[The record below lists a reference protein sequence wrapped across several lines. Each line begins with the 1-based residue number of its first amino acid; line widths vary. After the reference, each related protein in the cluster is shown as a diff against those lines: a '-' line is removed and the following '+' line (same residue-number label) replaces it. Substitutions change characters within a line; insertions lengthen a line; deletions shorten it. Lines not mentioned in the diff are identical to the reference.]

1 MNAAELKKWE
11 YQTDTAIMLPYS
23 ERHVHVYPESFLA
36 KVYFQLKDDGTLDK
50 IFPGMG
56 VLHLNRFLGYLPKC
70 HGLVMCCLK
79 NPDPTH
85 QPRVVGFGWLTE
97 IDIRPSPIPHKAS
110 FGFGFFK
117 EVWGTQDNIDLS
129 RFMLA
134 HWMRELNVDTLWGT
148 TLKSNRLAVRY
159 SQHFGFNV
167 LCNLPHFFLY
177 RGALAD
183 ATFMVLER
191 DKFLPS
197 YEAWKQE
204 YGWKRSEPV
213 RAEHAEP
220 AYAGTDRPSE
230 AAAGSF

>member
-85 QPRVVGFGWLTE
+85 QPRVGRIWLVNRNRYSPVPHSAQGVVRIWLFQGSFGALRTTSTCPGSCWLT
-97 IDIRPSPIPHKAS
+97 
-110 FGFGFFK
+110 GC
-117 EVWGTQDNIDLS
+117 VN
-129 RFMLA
+129 
-134 HWMRELNVDTLWGT
+134 
-148 TLKSNRLAVRY
+148 
-159 SQHFGFNV
+159 
-167 LCNLPHFFLY
+167 
-177 RGALAD
+177 
-183 ATFMVLER
+183 
-191 DKFLPS
+191 
-197 YEAWKQE
+197 
-204 YGWKRSEPV
+204 
-213 RAEHAEP
+213 
-220 AYAGTDRPSE
+220 
-230 AAAGSF
+230 